1 MPFIDWLDK
10 ILTYFSSRYIRTISD
25 ASRNEKLVDAFV
37 HSYCISMFKNISVL
51 VIV

>member
-10 ILTYFSSRYIRTISD
+10 NLNLFFKYIRTISD

-37 HSYCISMFKNISVL
+37 HSYCILMFKNTSVL